1 MRAERAMGKGI
12 MMALVASLLSG
23 CMDIGCDDD
32 VRLRVASPDGRHEAV
47 VFGRDCGAT
56 TGLNTQVAIVPLGE
70 APEGAGNTLV
80 MDDIVQLHV
89 RWTSGTALYIS
100 GVSGK
105 VYHQSN
111 RVGEVSVSYPR

>member
-1 MRAERAMGKGI
+1 
-12 MMALVASLLSG
+12 
-23 CMDIGCDDD
+23 
-32 VRLRVASPDGRHEAV
+32 
-47 VFGRDCGAT
+47 
-56 TGLNTQVAIVPLGE
+56 
-70 APEGAGNTLV
+70 